1 MLFSGLEAVLGVCFL
16 GLRADLQ
23 AIVGICFLGFEA
35 DLGVGLGA
43 DSAASILSSYF
54 LDILL

>member
-1 MLFSGLEAVLGVCFL
+1 MYVFL
-16 GLRADLQ
+16 GLRADLE

-43 DSAASILSSYF
+43 DSAASILSGYF
-54 LDILL
+54 LDIFL

>member
-1 MLFSGLEAVLGVCFL
+1 MLFSGLVAVLGVRFL
-16 GLRADLQ
+16 GLRANLE

-43 DSAASILSSYF
+43 DSAVVYF
-54 LDILL
+54 LDIF